1 MADVNADEEKDAG
14 AVDAK
19 SAASYASLLKPSLIA
34 GKDMAA
40 KGKDKASANMVAAMK
55 WFKDLNTIQQQ
66 DLKDMAVNGKQMSE
80 EAVKALVD
88 SGTKFKGSLLRRLT
102 ETDYLKAPEGMSK
115 AALEMAK
122 QVLEKA
128 QDAAAKAMSEAG
140 KVSDAAKTVA
150 ATKSNEILAGS
161 AATKMK
167 AWMESVKEYT
177 EQNEKLQAAKKA
189 GDEKIKELEAS
200 VAAAKEKALVLG
212 ADASKQA
219 GMYFSYASAQME
231 SMKET
236 DQAKK
241 LKTQTDAILE
251 SANDKATQVISVARA
266 TKIVQQTE
274 AWLKAA
280 KDDKTKEE
288 DLLKNQVELAG
299 LLLPPEAD
307 LPGSDE
313 AKEKE

>member
-1 MADVNADEEKDAG
+1 
-14 AVDAK
+14 
-19 SAASYASLLKPSLIA
+19 
-34 GKDMAA
+34 
-40 KGKDKASANMVAAMK
+40 
-55 WFKDLNTIQQQ
+55 
-66 DLKDMAVNGKQMSE
+66 
-80 EAVKALVD
+80 
-88 SGTKFKGSLLRRLT
+88 
-102 ETDYLKAPEGMSK
+102 
-115 AALEMAK
+115 
-122 QVLEKA
+122 
-128 QDAAAKAMSEAG
+128 
-140 KVSDAAKTVA
+140 
-150 ATKSNEILAGS
+150 
-161 AATKMK
+161 
-167 AWMESVKEYT
+167 MESVKEYT

-299 LLLPPEAD
+299 LLLPPEVD
-307 LPGSDE
+307 LPASDE
-313 AKEKE
+313 AKEKEKE